1 MALGNLVKMMRITIL
16 SVGMFVAAG
25 ALFGQAAPR
34 LEFEVAT
41 VKPSPPINGF
51 IRIGPRLGPGTA
63 DPSRVNY
70 QLASLKYLLQI
81 AYGVKNFQITGPG
94 WLDSERYDVV
104 ATVPPGATKEQVNV
118 MLQNL
123 LADRFQL
130 TLHHETKDASLYEL
144 TVGKNGPKLKP
155 FVADTAA
162 PAALPQPGG
171 GPLPM
176 GKDGNPVVPPG
187 ATLMMMSPKGRR
199 VVASKQTI
207 AGLINVL
214 ASELNSPIV
223 DKTGLTGEFDYSLE
237 FLPEGGGGLP
247 GLPPPPPPPPG
258 AGGAQVPGASPA
270 DNIEAPILLVAVQDQ
285 LGLKLEKK
293 RGPLDILVI
302 DHAEKVPTAN

>member
-1 MALGNLVKMMRITIL
+1 ML
-16 SVGMFVAAG
+16 SAAG
-25 ALFGQAAPR
+25 ALFGQPAPR

-94 WLDSERYDVV
+94 WLDSERYDIV
-104 ATVPPGATKEQVNV
+104 ATVPPGSTKEQVNV

-123 LADRFQL
+123 LADRFHL
-130 TLHHETKDASLYEL
+130 TLHHETKDAVLYEL
-144 TVGKNGPKLKP
+144 TVGKNGSKLKP
-155 FVADTAA
+155 FAADSAA
-162 PAALPQPGG
+162 PATLPPPGG

-176 GKDGNPVVPPG
+176 GKDGLPVVPPG

-199 VVASKQTI
+199 VVASKQPI
-207 AGLINVL
+207 SGLINVL
-214 ASELNSPIV
+214 ASELNSPVV

-237 FLPEGGGGLP
+237 FMPEGGGVLP
-247 GLPPPPPPPPG
+247 GLAGLPAPPPPPSGVAGPQAPG
-258 AGGAQVPGASPA
+258 ATPA
-270 DNIEAPILLVAVQDQ
+270 DNIDAPPLLAAVQDQ

-302 DHAEKVPTAN
+302 DHAEKVPTEN

>member
-1 MALGNLVKMMRITIL
+1 MLA
-16 SVGMFVAAG
+16 AAG

-51 IRIGPRLGPGTA
+51 VRIGPRLGPGTA
-63 DPSRVNY
+63 DPSRVSY
-70 QLASLKYLLQI
+70 QYLSLKNLLAT
-81 AYGVKNFQITGPG
+81 AYDVKNFQITGPG
-94 WLDSERYDVV
+94 WLDSEQYDVV

-130 TLHHETKDASLYEL
+130 TLHHETKDAVLYEL
-144 TVGKNGPKLKP
+144 TVGKNGSKLKP
-155 FVADTAA
+155 FVADSAA
-162 PAALPQPGG
+162 PATLPPPGG

-176 GKDGNPVVPPG
+176 GKDGIPVVPPG

-199 VVASKQTI
+199 VVARKQSI

-214 ASELNSPIV
+214 ASELNSPIL
-223 DKTGLTGEFDYSLE
+223 DKTGLTGAFDYSLE
-237 FLPEGGGGLP
+237 FMPEGGGALP

-258 AGGAQVPGASPA
+258 VAGPQAPGTTPA
-270 DNIEAPILLVAVQDQ
+270 DNIEAPTLLAAVQDQ

-302 DHAEKVPTAN
+302 DHAEKVPTEN